1 MFESGAEGAQQ
12 YILECAIKFS
22 AVGAAAHG
30 QRRRNWYR
38 MRGLRSQVRAP
49 PIRALS
55 LSSQSSLSSISDA
68 LYELSYRSLDGLAN
82 LASSVGDSFA
92 RRN

>member
-22 AVGAAAHG
+22 AVGAAADG

-49 PIRALS
+49 PIGALS
-55 LSSQSSLSSISDA
+55 LSLSSHSSLSSISDA

-82 LASSVGDSFA
+82 LASSVGD
-92 RRN
+92 